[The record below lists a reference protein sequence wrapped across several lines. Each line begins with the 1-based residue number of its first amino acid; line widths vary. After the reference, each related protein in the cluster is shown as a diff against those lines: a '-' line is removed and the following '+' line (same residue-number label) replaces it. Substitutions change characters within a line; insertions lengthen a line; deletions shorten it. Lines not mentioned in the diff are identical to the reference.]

1 MSDRVEVPKSSRRWP
16 GLAALSL
23 VLGLCL
29 WFLSF
34 TDYSLVGTLP
44 DLIFPPAV
52 ALVAVISL
60 VISWR
65 RTRRRGRL
73 LVALAHLPALSGGL
87 LFLLA
92 GIMLFVPPF
101 TLGGL
106 FAAGEIAGE
115 TRIQQNA
122 SPNNHLV
129 ASVYFRGV
137 GAYGGGNGRIYV
149 RVQHRTLP
157 FLERDVFYLGESLA
171 TEKSSDYVK
180 WVDNGTIHVSE
191 VDQDVDVIGVRAE
204 VPDFLALPF
213 YLTRM
218 LIVAAQEAAENREL
232 TAPVRD
238 VPFYPG
244 GLDDQARYDET
255 KATVFRSF
263 NSDDDVEQV
272 VRWHQEALNKAPWR
286 LVAVNSHT
294 VVEYGSTRIKFCI
307 ETTRVFDQQTR
318 TYYWEFM
325 GDSVT
330 GHVTH
335 VNIGTPKPITDACA
349 RYAST
354 SLDAWSTP

>member
-1 MSDRVEVPKSSRRWP
+1 V
-16 GLAALSL
+16 LSL
-23 VLGLCL
+23 VLGLIL
-29 WFLSF
+29 WFLSI
-34 TDYSLVGTLP
+34 TDFSLFGTLP

-73 LVALAHLPALSGGL
+73 LVALAHLPALTGGL
-87 LFLLA
+87 LFLLT

-106 FAAGEIAGE
+106 FAADEIAGE
-115 TRIQQNA
+115 TRIQQTA

-149 RVQHRTLP
+149 RVQHRALP
-157 FLERDVFYLGESLA
+157 FLERDVFYLSESLA
-171 TEKSSDYVK
+171 TEKSSDTVR
-180 WVDNGTIHVSE
+180 WVDNRTIHVSE

-204 VPDFLALPF
+204 VPNFLILPF

-238 VPFYPG
+238 VPFYPE
-244 GLDDQARYDET
+244 GLDDQAWYDET

-272 VRWHQEALNKAPWR
+272 VQWHQEALDKAPWR

-294 VVEYGSTRIKFCI
+294 VVEPGSTRIEFCI
-307 ETTRVFDQQTR
+307 ETPRVYISADPHVLLGIHGRLHTRLQ
-318 TYYWEFM
+318 
-325 GDSVT
+325 
-330 GHVTH
+330 H
-335 VNIGTPKPITDACA
+335 A
-349 RYAST
+349 RQHRDPEA
-354 SLDAWSTP
+354 DH